1 MDNTRYHKIP
11 VGNHVLRAHWKIR
24 QSQGARAQPRFEGRN
39 VNALGEPASAA
50 PLQVGRENELFF
62 CFTMKFMVYK
72 SMALVH
78 NARGRVRCFLGPWAP
93 SPLFSGT

>member
-1 MDNTRYHKIP
+1 MDNTRYHKIL